1 MLSLVTRRHD
11 AMNERIDLILD
22 LTRRLSALVER
33 EIALIQAHE
42 PQRLAEHEDERSRLS
57 LLYAREMQSLRAD
70 PEAARKAERDR
81 LERLKNETK
90 AFNDTLD
97 RHQRLIKRMRRV
109 TEGIVKAVSD
119 EAAKQAAPRTTYG
132 MSGYTA
138 SARGPA
144 PLAINR
150 KV

>member
-1 MLSLVTRRHD
+1 
-11 AMNERIDLILD
+11 MNERIDTILD

-42 PQRLAEHEDERSRLS
+42 PHRLSEHEEERSRLS
-57 LLYAREMQSLRAD
+57 LLYSREMQSLRAD
-70 PEAARKAERDR
+70 PEAARRAEQ
-81 LERLKNETK
+81 ERLRQLKDETR
-90 AFNDTLD
+90 AFNETLD
-97 RHQRLIKRMRRV
+97 RHQRLVSRMRRV
-109 TEGIVKAVSD
+109 TEGIVKAVAD
-119 EAAKQAAPRTTYG
+119 EAARQAAPRTTYG

-138 SARGPA
+138 PNRGPA

>member
-1 MLSLVTRRHD
+1 
-11 AMNERIDLILD
+11 MNERIDLILD

-42 PQRLAEHEDERSRLS
+42 PQRLSEHEDERSRLS

-70 PEAARKAERDR
+70 PEAARRAEHDR
-81 LERLKNETK
+81 LQRLKDETK
-90 AFNDTLD
+90 AFNETLD
-97 RHQRLIKRMRRV
+97 RHQRLIKRMRHV

-119 EAAKQAAPRTTYG
+119 EAAKQSAPRTTYG
-132 MSGYTA
+132 MSGHTA
-138 SARGPA
+138 PARGPA